1 MKKILFVTSECV
13 PFVKTGGLADVV
25 GALPKVLNEKGCDA
39 RVILPKYGA
48 IPQRYKDEMRYI
60 DHIYIKMNW
69 RSQYCGIFE
78 LKMNG
83 VTYYFIDNEFYFGG
97 PTIYGPIHEDIERFA
112 FFDKAVLAALQVIDF
127 FPDVLHCN
135 DWQSGMAPVLLRAH
149 YGYDG
154 RYNAMKS
161 IMTIHNLKFQ
171 GVYDKKTIAD
181 VCELSMDYF
190 TPDKLEFYRD
200 ASFLKGGIVYADYIT
215 TVSPTY
221 AEEIKS
227 DYFGERLNGLLN
239 ARSAS
244 LTGIVNGIS
253 YDDWDPATDKFI
265 YHNYGIKDFI
275 EGKKVNKR
283 ALQHDLHFDENPD
296 KLLIGMVT
304 RLTAQK
310 GMDLVECVLDSIL
323 ANPNIQ
329 MVFLGTGEQRYED
342 VLRFF
347 EWKYSGRVSAQIKF
361 DNALSH
367 KVYAA
372 CDAFLMPSQFEPCG
386 LSQMISMRYG
396 TLPIVRETGGLKDTV
411 EPYNEYEHTGTGYS
425 FRNYNAHEML
435 GRIENAY
442 LTFAL
447 HKDDWTAMQ
456 KRAMEKDFSWNASA
470 DKYIDLY
477 NRL

>member
-1 MKKILFVTSECV
+1 MKKILFVSSECV
-13 PFVKTGGLADVV
+13 PFAKTGGLGDVV
-25 GALPKVLNEKGCDA
+25 GALPKVLNQKGCDA
-39 RVILPKYGA
+39 RVVLPKYGS
-48 IPQRYKDEMRYI
+48 IPQQYKDEMRYI
-60 DHIYIKMNW
+60 NHIYIKMNW

-78 LKMNG
+78 LQRDG

-97 PTIYGPIHEDIERFA
+97 PTLYGPIHEDIERFA
-112 FFDKAVLAALQVIDF
+112 FFDKAVLAMLQVVDF

-135 DWQSGMAPVLLRAH
+135 DWQAGMVPVLLRAH

-161 IMTIHNLKFQ
+161 VMTIHNLKFQ

-190 TPDKLEFYRD
+190 TPDKLEFYKD
-200 ASFLKGGIVYADYIT
+200 ASFLKGGLVYADYIT

-227 DYFGERLNGLLN
+227 DYFGEKLNGLLS
-239 ARSAS
+239 ARSNS
-244 LTGIVNGIS
+244 LCGIVNGIS
-253 YDDWDPATDKFI
+253 YDDWNPGTDKLI
-265 YHNYGIKDFI
+265 YYNYGVGNRV
-275 EGKKVNKR
+275 EGKAVNKR
-283 ALQHDLHFDENPD
+283 ALQHDLHFEENPD

-304 RLTAQK
+304 RLTGQK

-329 MVFLGTGEQRYED
+329 LVVLGTGEQRYEN

-367 KVYAA
+367 KIYAA
-372 CDAFLMPSQFEPCG
+372 CDAFLMPSLFEPCG

-396 TLPIVRETGGLKDTV
+396 TIPIVRETGGLKDTV
-411 EPYNEYEHTGTGYS
+411 EPYNEYENTGTGYS

-435 GRIENAY
+435 NRIENAY

-447 HKDDWTAMQ
+447 NKGAWMDMQ
-456 KRAMEKDFSWNASA
+456 KRAMEKDFSWNVSA
-470 DKYIDLY
+470 DKYIELY